1 MLETKSIQ
9 PQRINFNLF
18 FALKNLTTKSIKNIK
33 QIALS
38 IKLRSFAVSFGKAQN
53 VSTNNAP
60 KTYIVRTKIM
70 MLKYPSFSSIS
81 FDFSRFILC

>member
-38 IKLRSFAVSFGKAQN
+38 IKLRSFAVSFGKAQKCFN
-53 VSTNNAP
+53 
-60 KTYIVRTKIM
+60 
-70 MLKYPSFSSIS
+70 
-81 FDFSRFILC
+81 